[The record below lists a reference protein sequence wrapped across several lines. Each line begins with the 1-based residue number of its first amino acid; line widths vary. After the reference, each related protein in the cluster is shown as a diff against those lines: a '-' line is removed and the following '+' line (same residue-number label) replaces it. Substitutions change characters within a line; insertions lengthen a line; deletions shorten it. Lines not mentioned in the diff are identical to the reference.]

1 MGYTQDERKF
11 SLSTPLGKDVLLFK
25 GLTGEEGL
33 SRLFEFE
40 VLALA
45 ENKTKVPFDG
55 LLGQKVTV
63 KMKMGVDGTPCFLNG
78 LCHRVRQGGRD
89 ETFTTYRIGMVPDV
103 WKLSKRT
110 RSRVFQQKKVP
121 DILKAVFAGFPVEW
135 EFSSDYEPRDY
146 CVQYRESDLN
156 FACRIMEEEGIWFCF
171 KHEDGSHTMVVGDS
185 ATVHPDVPGETTVK
199 YEELEGGVRD
209 EERIF
214 SWEKTQELR
223 SGKVTLW
230 DHHFELPRKHLEAE
244 EPIVATAM
252 AGTVTHKL
260 RVGGNE
266 DLELYDWPGEY
277 AQRYDGVGPTGG
289 NQPEEVQKVFKDN
302 ERTATLRMDEET
314 VAGLVA
320 HGETNARHLRAGH
333 AFTLEKHF
341 NADGGWVVLE
351 ALYEALQ
358 TGDYRSGNDDLHFV
372 SSFTCIPE
380 GMRYRP
386 PRTTAKPII
395 AGTQTAVVV
404 GPKGEEI
411 FTDKYGRVKVQFHW
425 DRDGKYDPK
434 SSCWIR
440 VAQLIAGRRW
450 GASFWPRVGQEVVVA
465 FEEGDP
471 DCPIIVGVVYNPDQ
485 MPPYL
490 GEGPDPKHRNDNRLM
505 GVKSNTTLGGVGYN
519 EWRFD
524 DTKGKEQVFVHAEKD
539 LDVRVKSTLRET
551 VGGDVNRMVGGEK
564 DGRKWGDSKEKVY
577 RDVHS
582 QVGRHRDEHI
592 GGDMKLMVGVGD
604 EGDGNVDLWIKGDRT
619 EYLEKSD
626 RTKVDG
632 DHVVVVNHDVSVAA
646 GKDWIVSAKGNA
658 SLSSDGTFLQA
669 AGRTMVVRA
678 EQEVTLKG
686 PGGFVKIDAAGVTI
700 QGTLVRINSGGS
712 PGELTALR
720 TKSLDFAKEA
730 RPVTPFAADTAKSG
744 QKSS

>member
-1 MGYTQDERKF
+1 MLAPRRPGGGGEGRHGIHPGRTEALAHD
-11 SLSTPLGKDVLLFK
+11 PLGKDVLLFK

-33 SRLFEFE
+33 SKLFEFE

-63 KMKMGVDGTPCFLNG
+63 KMKMGLDETPCFLNG

-89 ETFTTYRIGMVPDV
+89 DTFTTYRVGMVPEV
-103 WKLSKRT
+103 WKLSKKA
-110 RSRVFQQKKVP
+110 RSRIFQQKTVP
-121 DILKAVFAGFPVEW
+121 EILKTVLEGFEVSW
-135 EFSSDYEPRDY
+135 ELTATYEPRDF

-156 FACRIMEEEGIWFCF
+156 FACRLMEEEGIWFCF

-199 YEELEGGVRD
+199 YEELEGGMRD

-214 SWEKTQELR
+214 SWEKTQEIR

-230 DHHFELPRKHLEAE
+230 DHHFELPHKHLEAE
-244 EPIVATAM
+244 EPIVATAT

-277 AQRYDGVGPTGG
+277 AQRYDGVEPSGG
-289 NQPEEVQKVFKDN
+289 EQPAEVQKVFKDN

-314 VAGLVA
+314 YPGLVA
-320 HGETNARHLRAGH
+320 RGETNAKHLRSGH

-351 ALYEALQ
+351 AVYEALQ
-358 TGDYRSGNDDLHFV
+358 TGDYRSGNDEIQFV

-380 GMRYRP
+380 GVRFRP

-395 AGTQTAVVV
+395 AGTQSAVVV

-425 DRDGKYDPK
+425 DRDGKNDQK

-440 VAQLIAGRRW
+440 VAQLLAGRRW
-450 GASFWPRVGQEVVVA
+450 GASFWPRIGQEVVVA

-471 DCPIIVGVVYNPDQ
+471 DQPIIVGVVYNSDQ

-490 GEGPDPKHRNDNRLM
+490 GD
-505 GVKSNTTLGGVGYN
+505 
-519 EWRFD
+519 
-524 DTKGKEQVFVHAEKD
+524 
-539 LDVRVKSTLRET
+539 
-551 VGGDVNRMVGGEK
+551 
-564 DGRKWGDSKEKVY
+564 
-577 RDVHS
+577 
-582 QVGRHRDEHI
+582 
-592 GGDMKLMVGVGD
+592 
-604 EGDGNVDLWIKGDRT
+604 
-619 EYLEKSD
+619 
-626 RTKVDG
+626 
-632 DHVVVVNHDVSVAA
+632 
-646 GKDWIVSAKGNA
+646 
-658 SLSSDGTFLQA
+658 
-669 AGRTMVVRA
+669 
-678 EQEVTLKG
+678 G
-686 PGGFVKIDAAGVTI
+686 PGPAST
-700 QGTLVRINSGGS
+700 
-712 PGELTALR
+712 R
-720 TKSLDFAKEA
+720 TTTS
-730 RPVTPFAADTAKSG
+730 
-744 QKSS
+744 